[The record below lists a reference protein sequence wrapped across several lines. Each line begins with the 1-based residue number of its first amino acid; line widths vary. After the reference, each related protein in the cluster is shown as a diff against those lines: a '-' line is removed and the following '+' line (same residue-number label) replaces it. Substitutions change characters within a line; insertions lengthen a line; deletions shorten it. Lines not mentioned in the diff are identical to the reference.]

1 MTQRQGHRQNSGVS
15 MNVNEP
21 VSLHEHLVD
30 QEWFNALLDSSL
42 DCIIAIDHD
51 GIIVEYNHA
60 AEAVFGYTAAEAIGQ
75 RLDGLIIPERYRNRH
90 REALA
95 HYLQTG
101 IGSVIGHRVEVSGQ
115 IKSGKEIPVELT
127 VLPIHPGRSPYFT
140 AYLRDITE
148 RKAAEE
154 KIREYSLK
162 LKTSL
167 LETIDSVAAITEV
180 RDPYT
185 AGHQR
190 RVAALA
196 YAIGREMGLDEQRL
210 EGLYFGGMMHD
221 IGKIVVSTEML
232 ENHERL
238 GDDSWTTIRLHPAA
252 GYKIVKSIHFPWP
265 IATMILQ
272 HHEKLDGSGYPNGL
286 MGDDILLESRII
298 TVADVLEAIQSARP
312 YRDAKGIE
320 AALDEITRWSDIK
333 YDADVVA
340 ACRSL
345 IMEQGF
351 DVNDNDYTGADFADL
366 AFAKA
371 GKVLG

>member
-1 MTQRQGHRQNSGVS
+1 
-15 MNVNEP
+15 P
-21 VSLHEHLVD
+21 LLLHEHLVD

-60 AEAVFGYTAAEAIGQ
+60 AEVVFGYSATEAIGQ
-75 RLDGLIIPERYRNRH
+75 RLDELIIPGRYRNLH
-90 REALA
+90 RAALA

-101 IGSVIGHRVEVSGQ
+101 KGNIIGRRVEVNAQ
-115 IKSGKEIPVELT
+115 TKSGREIPVELT

-154 KIREYSLK
+154 KIRQYSIK
-162 LKTSL
+162 LKESL
-167 LETIDSVAAITEV
+167 IETINSVSATVEL

-196 YAIGREMGLDEQRL
+196 YAIGRELKLDEQRL
-210 EGLYFGGMMHD
+210 EGIYFGGMVHD
-221 IGKIVVSTEML
+221 IGKIVVPTEVL
-232 ENHERL
+232 ADRGHL
-238 GDDSWTTIRLHPAA
+238 GFDAWKTIHLHPAM
-252 GYKIVKSIHFPWP
+252 GYKILKSVHFPWP

-286 MGDDILLESRII
+286 MGDDIILESRII
-298 TVADVLEAIQSARP
+298 TVADVVEAIHSARP
-312 YRDAKGIE
+312 YRDAKGIA
-320 AALDEITRWSDIK
+320 AALDEITRWSGIK
-333 YDADVVA
+333 YDAGVVA
-340 ACRSL
+340 TCRRL
-345 IMEQGF
+345 IVEQGF
-351 DVNDNDYTGADFADL
+351 DINDNDYTSTDFVDL
-366 AFAKA
+366 AFMKVEKA
-371 GKVLG
+371 LAEPTPRYTHM

>member
-1 MTQRQGHRQNSGVS
+1 MDVK
-15 MNVNEP
+15 EP
-21 VSLHEHLVD
+21 ILLHEHLVD

-60 AEAVFGYTAAEAIGQ
+60 AEIVFGYLATEAIG
-75 RLDGLIIPERYRNRH
+75 RRMDELIIPEHYRNQH

-101 IGSVIGHRVEVSGQ
+101 KGNIIGRRVEVHALTKQGQ
-115 IKSGKEIPVELT
+115 EIPVELT

-148 RKAAEE
+148 RKEAEK
-154 KIREYSLK
+154 KILEYSIK
-162 LKTSL
+162 LKSSL
-167 LETIDSVAAITEV
+167 IETINSVSTTVEL

-210 EGLYFGGMMHD
+210 EGIYFGGMVHD
-221 IGKIVVSTEML
+221 IGKIVVPTETL
-232 ENHERL
+232 ADSGHL
-238 GDDSWTTIRLHPAA
+238 GIDAWKTIRLHPAA
-252 GYKIVKSIHFPWP
+252 GYKIVKSVHFPWP

-272 HHEKLDGSGYPNGL
+272 HHEKLDGSGYPSGL
-286 MGDDILLESRII
+286 MDDDIILESRII
-298 TVADVLEAIQSARP
+298 TVADVVEAIRSARP
-312 YRDAKGIE
+312 YRNAKGI
-320 AALDEITRWSDIK
+320 AVAVDEINQWSGIK

-340 ACRSL
+340 ACRRL
-345 IMEQGF
+345 IVEQNF
-351 DVNDNDYTGADFADL
+351 DIDDNDYTSTDFADL
-366 AFAKA
+366 SFMKVEKA
-371 GKVLG
+371 LG